1 MILLDVPVLLTST
14 HNISCNEMSTDPPG
28 VVFLQAECR
37 CNDSMKLVNENRMC
51 VAKNLTC
58 ESNKFFCRNGKCISR
73 MWACDGDDDCGD
85 NTDED
90 EQYCSKC
97 AFGCSEYMIVCT
109 EVTKSFHF
117 NTYI

>member
-1 MILLDVPVLLTST
+1 
-14 HNISCNEMSTDPPG
+14 MSSSL
-28 VVFLQAECR
+28 FLQAECK

-58 ESNKFFCRNGKCISR
+58 EPNKFVCRNGKCISR

-85 NTDED
+85 NSDED

-97 AFGCSEYMIVCT
+97 AVWAIVCGT
-109 EVTKSFHF
+109 
-117 NTYI
+117 